1 MIRDIT
7 DTRILKTK
15 MAKELYTTQQIHRV
29 ITGAGIDIEAEYGTD
44 YIIFCPY
51 HNNNRTPAGE
61 VSKESGLFFCFGCQ
75 TTRSLIELIMHMTNR
90 TYFETVRFIKSKE
103 TETNIEAVVN
113 KALHQM
119 PDFVQYDELLIKRL
133 CKQAIDSPRAMTYFE
148 GRRITKES
156 VIKFD
161 LGYSEKQDSV
171 VIPMQSPDGMFIG
184 FVART
189 VEGKEFKNTPGLPKS
204 KILFNLH
211 RVKASKII
219 YVVESSF
226 DAIRLD
232 QVGFPAVA
240 TLGANVSSSQIELLK
255 RYFTGVVLVA
265 DNDEAGA
272 IMSER
277 LTEKMGN
284 LVTVISP
291 DKKYK
296 DIGDM
301 TDDEIRKLEFQ
312 FDNVIDSM
320 LK

>member
-1 MIRDIT
+1 
-7 DTRILKTK
+7 

-29 ITGAGIDIEAEYGTD
+29 LTGAGIEIEAEYGTD

-75 TTRSLIELIMHMTNR
+75 TTRSLIELIMHMTGR

-103 TETNIEAVVN
+103 TETDIEAVIN
-113 KALHQM
+113 KALHQL

-133 CKQAIDSPRAMTYFE
+133 NKQALDSPRAMTYFE
-148 GRRITKES
+148 GRRLTKES

-161 LGYSEKQDSV
+161 LGFSEKQDSV
-171 VIPMQSPDGMFIG
+171 VIPMQSPDGMSIG

-189 VEGKEFKNTPGLPKS
+189 IEGKEFKNTPGLPKS

-211 RVKASKII
+211 RVKASKMV

-265 DNDEAGA
+265 DNDDAGM
-272 IMSER
+272 IMAER
-277 LTEKMGN
+277 LAEKMGN
-284 LVTVISP
+284 LVTTIRL

-301 TDDEIRKLEFQ
+301 VDEEIKNLEFD
-312 FDNVIDSM
+312 FDKSISNM
-320 LK
+320 LN

>member
-1 MIRDIT
+1 
-7 DTRILKTK
+7 

-29 ITGAGIDIEAEYGTD
+29 LTGAGIDIEAEYGTD

-148 GRRITKES
+148 GRRLTKES

-171 VIPMQSPDGMFIG
+171 VIPMQSPDGMSIG

-189 VEGKEFKNTPGLPKS
+189 IEGKEFKNTPGLPKS

-211 RVKASKII
+211 RVKASKIV

-284 LVTVISP
+284 LVTIISP

-301 TDDEIRKLEFQ
+301 TDDEIRTIEFQ
-312 FDNVIDSM
+312 FDNSINSM

>member
-1 MIRDIT
+1 
-7 DTRILKTK
+7 

-29 ITGAGIDIEAEYGTD
+29 LTGAGIDIEAEYGTD

-75 TTRSLIELIMHMTNR
+75 TTRSLVELIMHMTSR

-103 TETNIEAVVN
+103 TETDIEAVIN
-113 KALHQM
+113 KALHQI
-119 PDFVQYDELLIKRL
+119 PDFIQYDELLIKRL
-133 CKQAIDSPRAMTYFE
+133 NKQALDSPRAMTYFE
-148 GRRITKES
+148 GRRLTRES

-171 VIPMQSPDGMFIG
+171 VIPMQSPDGMSIG

-189 VEGKEFKNTPGLPKS
+189 IEGKEFKNTPGLPKS

-211 RVKASKII
+211 RVKASKIV

-265 DNDEAGA
+265 DNDDAGM
-272 IMSER
+272 IMADK
-277 LTEKMGN
+277 LIEKMGN
-284 LVTVISP
+284 LVTIIRP
-291 DKKYK
+291 DKRYK

-301 TDDEIRKLEFQ
+301 TDDEIRTLEFQ

>member
-1 MIRDIT
+1 
-7 DTRILKTK
+7 

-156 VIKFD
+156 VVKFD

-171 VIPMQSPDGMFIG
+171 VIPMQSPDGMSIG

-189 VEGKEFKNTPGLPKS
+189 IEGKEFKNTPGLPKS

-211 RVKASKII
+211 RVKASKIV

>member
-1 MIRDIT
+1 
-7 DTRILKTK
+7 

-29 ITGAGIDIEAEYGTD
+29 LTGAGIDIEAEYGTD

-75 TTRSLIELIMHMTNR
+75 TTRSLIELIMHMTGR

-103 TETNIEAVVN
+103 TETDIEAVVN
-113 KALHQM
+113 KALHHL

-133 CKQAIDSPRAMTYFE
+133 NKQALESPRAMTYFE
-148 GRRITKES
+148 GRRLTKES
-156 VIKFD
+156 VVKFD

-171 VIPMQSPDGMFIG
+171 VIPMQSPDGMSIG

-189 VEGKEFKNTPGLPKS
+189 IEGKEFKNTPGLPKS

-211 RVKASKII
+211 RVKASKIV

>member
-1 MIRDIT
+1 
-7 DTRILKTK
+7 

-29 ITGAGIDIEAEYGTD
+29 LTGAGIDIEAEYGTD

-103 TETNIEAVVN
+103 TETDIESVIN
-113 KALHQM
+113 KALHHI

-133 CKQAIDSPRAMTYFE
+133 NKQALDSPRAMNYFDS
-148 GRRITKES
+148 RKITKES
-156 VIKFD
+156 VVKFD
-161 LGYSEKQDSV
+161 LGFSEKQDSV
-171 VIPMQSPDGMFIG
+171 VIPMQSPDGMSIG

-189 VEGKEFKNTPGLPKS
+189 IEGKEFKNTPGLPKS

-211 RVKASKII
+211 RVKASKTV

-265 DNDEAGA
+265 DNDEAGT

-284 LVTVISP
+284 LVTIVKP
-291 DKKYK
+291 DQGYK

-301 TDDEIRKLEFQ
+301 TDDQIRKLEFQ

>member
-1 MIRDIT
+1 
-7 DTRILKTK
+7 

-29 ITGAGIDIEAEYGTD
+29 LSGAGIDIEAEYGTD

-61 VSKESGLFFCFGCQ
+61 VSKEKGTFFCFGCQ
-75 TTRSLIELIMHMTNR
+75 TTRSLVELIMHMTNR
-90 TYFETVRFIKSKE
+90 TYFETIRFIKSKE
-103 TETNIEAVVN
+103 TETDIEAVIN

-133 CKQAIDSPRAMTYFE
+133 NKQALDSPRAMNYFD
-148 GRRITKES
+148 GRKITKES

-161 LGYSEKQDSV
+161 LGFSEKQDSV
-171 VIPMQSPDGMFIG
+171 VIPMQSPDGMSIG

-189 VEGKEFKNTPGLPKS
+189 IEGKEFKNTPGLPKS

-211 RVKASKII
+211 RVKASKTV

-265 DNDEAGA
+265 DNDEAGT

-277 LTEKMGN
+277 LIEKMGN
-284 LVTVISP
+284 LVTVVKP
-291 DKKYK
+291 EKGYK

-301 TDDEIRKLEFQ
+301 TDDQIRKLEFQ

>member
-1 MIRDIT
+1 MS
-7 DTRILKTK
+7 
-15 MAKELYTTQQIHRV
+15 KELYTTQQINRV
-29 ITGAGIDIEAEYGTD
+29 LIGSGIDIEAEYGTD

-75 TTRSLIELIMHMTNR
+75 TTRSLVELIMHMTGR
-90 TYFETVRFIKSKE
+90 TYFETIRFVKSKE
-103 TETNIEAVVN
+103 TETNIESVIN
-113 KALHQM
+113 KALHQA
-119 PDFVQYDELLIKRL
+119 PDFVQYDEVLIKRL
-133 CKQAIDSPRAMTYFE
+133 NKQALDSPRAMSYFE
-148 GRRITKES
+148 GRRLTRES
-156 VIKFD
+156 VVKFD

-171 VIPMQSPDGMFIG
+171 VIPMQSPDGMSIG

-189 VEGKEFKNTPGLPKS
+189 IEGKEFKNTPGLPKS

-211 RVKASKII
+211 KVKASKII

-226 DAIRLD
+226 DVIRLD

-255 RYFTGVVLVA
+255 RYFTNVVLVA
-265 DNDEAGA
+265 DNDDAGL
-272 IMSER
+272 IMSNR

-284 LVTVISP
+284 LVTIINL
-291 DKKYK
+291 DQKYK

-301 TDDEIRKLEFQ
+301 TDDQIKNLEFQ

>member
-1 MIRDIT
+1 LIRDIT

-75 TTRSLIELIMHMTNR
+75 TTRSLIELIMHMTGR

-103 TETNIEAVVN
+103 TETDIEAVIN
-113 KALHQM
+113 KALHQL

-133 CKQAIDSPRAMTYFE
+133 NKQALDSPRAMTYFE
-148 GRRITKES
+148 GRRLTKES

-161 LGYSEKQDSV
+161 LGFSEKQDSV
-171 VIPMQSPDGMFIG
+171 VIPMQSPDGMSIG

-189 VEGKEFKNTPGLPKS
+189 IEGKEFKNTPGLPKS

-211 RVKASKII
+211 RVKASKMV

-265 DNDEAGA
+265 DNDDAGM
-272 IMSER
+272 IMAER
-277 LTEKMGN
+277 LAEKMGN
-284 LVTVISP
+284 LVTTIRL

-301 TDDEIRKLEFQ
+301 VDEEIKNLEFD
-312 FDNVIDSM
+312 FDKSISNM
-320 LK
+320 LN

>member
-1 MIRDIT
+1 
-7 DTRILKTK
+7 

-29 ITGAGIDIEAEYGTD
+29 LTGAGIDIEAEYGTD

-51 HNNNRTPAGE
+51 HNNSRTPAGE

-75 TTRSLIELIMHMTNR
+75 TTRTLIELIMHMSGR
-90 TYFETVRFIKSKE
+90 TYFEAIRYIKSKE
-103 TETNIEAVVN
+103 TETDLESVVN
-113 KALHQM
+113 KALHSK
-119 PDFVQYDELLIKRL
+119 PDFIQYDELLIKRL
-133 CKQAIDSPRAMTYFE
+133 NKQALDSPRAMRYFE
-148 GRRITKES
+148 GRNINKDS
-156 VIKFD
+156 IIKFD

-171 VIPMQSPDGMFIG
+171 TIPMQSPDGMTIG

-189 VEGKEFKNTPGLPKS
+189 IEGKDFKNTPGLPKS

-211 RVKASKII
+211 RVKASKTI

-240 TLGANVSSSQIELLK
+240 TLGANVSSSQIELLRK
-255 RYFTGVVLVA
+255 YFNNIVLIA
-265 DNDEAGA
+265 DNDEAGS
-272 IMSER
+272 IMADRLSE
-277 LTEKMGN
+277 KIGN
-284 LVTVISP
+284 MLTVIQP

-301 TDDEIRKLEFQ
+301 TDDEIKKLEFK
-312 FDNVIDSM
+312 FDNSISAM
-320 LK
+320 LQ

>member
-1 MIRDIT
+1 
-7 DTRILKTK
+7 

-29 ITGAGIDIEAEYGTD
+29 LTGAGIDIEAEYGTD

-90 TYFETVRFIKSKE
+90 TYFETIRFIKSKE
-103 TETNIEAVVN
+103 TETDIESVIN
-113 KALHQM
+113 KALHNI

-133 CKQAIDSPRAMTYFE
+133 NKQALDSPRAMNYFE
-148 GRRITKES
+148 SRKITKES
-156 VIKFD
+156 VVKFD
-161 LGYSEKQDSV
+161 LGFSEKQDSV
-171 VIPMQSPDGMFIG
+171 VIPMQSPDGMSIG

-189 VEGKEFKNTPGLPKS
+189 IEGKEFKNTPGLPKS

-211 RVKASKII
+211 RVKASKTV

-255 RYFTGVVLVA
+255 RYFTGIVLVA
-265 DNDEAGA
+265 DNDDAGT

-284 LVTVISP
+284 LVTIVKP
-291 DKKYK
+291 DQGYK

-301 TDDEIRKLEFQ
+301 TDDQIRKLEFQ

>member
-1 MIRDIT
+1 MV
-7 DTRILKTK
+7 
-15 MAKELYTTQQIHRV
+15 KELYTTQQIHRV
-29 ITGAGIDIEAEYGTD
+29 LTGAGIDIEAEYGTD

-75 TTRSLIELIMHMTNR
+75 TTRSLIELIMHMTSR

-133 CKQAIDSPRAMTYFE
+133 GKQALDSPRAMTYFE
-148 GRRITKES
+148 GRRLTKES
-156 VIKFD
+156 VTKFD

-171 VIPMQSPDGMFIG
+171 VIPMQSPDGMSIG

-189 VEGKEFKNTPGLPKS
+189 IEGKEFKNTPGLPKS

-211 RVKASKII
+211 RVKASKIV

>member
-1 MIRDIT
+1 
-7 DTRILKTK
+7 

-29 ITGAGIDIEAEYGTD
+29 LTGAGIEIEAEYGTD

-156 VIKFD
+156 VVKFD

-171 VIPMQSPDGMFIG
+171 VIPMQSPDGMSIG

-189 VEGKEFKNTPGLPKS
+189 IEGKEFKNTPGLPKS

-211 RVKASKII
+211 RVKASKIV

-265 DNDEAGA
+265 DNDDAGM
-272 IMSER
+272 IMAER

-284 LVTVISP
+284 LVTIIRP

-301 TDDEIRKLEFQ
+301 TDDEIRTLEFQ

>member
-1 MIRDIT
+1 MV
-7 DTRILKTK
+7 
-15 MAKELYTTQQIHRV
+15 KELYTTQQIHRV

-133 CKQAIDSPRAMTYFE
+133 GKQAIDSPRAMTYFE
-148 GRRITKES
+148 GRRLTKES

-171 VIPMQSPDGMFIG
+171 VIPMQSPDGMSIG

-189 VEGKEFKNTPGLPKS
+189 IEGKEFKNTPGLPKS

-211 RVKASKII
+211 RVKASKIV

>member
-1 MIRDIT
+1 LIRDIT

-15 MAKELYTTQQIHRV
+15 MVKELYTTQQIHRV

-113 KALHQM
+113 KALHQK

-133 CKQAIDSPRAMTYFE
+133 GKQAIDSPRAMTYFE
-148 GRRITKES
+148 GRRLTKES

-171 VIPMQSPDGMFIG
+171 VIPMQSPDGMSIG

-189 VEGKEFKNTPGLPKS
+189 IEGKEFKNTPGLPKS

-211 RVKASKII
+211 RVKASKIV